1 MLCFVVQ
8 TRVVL
13 LNWCA
18 WFLRMRRP
26 RRGAHPSGLPQQT
39 PSARERVQR
48 GALRQPGGA
57 AAQQHAVH
65 RLQRHGGSP
74 LHISPRFTRHAL
86 RTNHGLRRGRRA
98 AARGDHALARGRGR
112 NRGAGQWWHCGRG
125 FGIGTGSD
133 SGGGAIHR

>member
-26 RRGAHPSGLPQQT
+26 GEERIRLAATTNPLGAGACPAWSS
-39 PSARERVQR
+39 PSARGRCSPATCCTSASEAWRESTTHLPTIHTASSADESWPPPRKTCCCQGR
-48 GALRQPGGA
+48 PCPRSGA
-57 AAQQHAVH
+57 
-65 RLQRHGGSP
+65 
-74 LHISPRFTRHAL
+74 
-86 RTNHGLRRGRRA
+86 GR
-98 AARGDHALARGRGR
+98 D
-112 NRGAGQWWHCGRG
+112 RGAGQWWHCGRG
-125 FGIGTGSD
+125 FGIGTGSN